1 MPVGVAGFHGK
12 EPLLPPSAKANKR
25 CPSSIPAPGADIVPV
40 YVSRTPSAP
49 SHFSQQALVPRG
61 FADGN

>member
-1 MPVGVAGFHGK
+1 MPAVLWASRQRSRSSV
-12 EPLLPPSAKANKR
+12 PSAKASTR
-25 CPSSIPAPGADIVPV
+25 CPSSSPATGADIVPV
-40 YVSRTPSAP
+40 YVSRTPSAQ